1 MGLSS
6 QQLAKPLRTELFV
19 PGNKEDWMR
28 KAPQYGADA
37 LILDLEDSVPP
48 EGKAGARL
56 LVKSLLN
63 ELGPA
68 GHTLIVRVNRLD
80 TGLTGDDLEAI
91 TSPYLY
97 AVMLPKVQA
106 PEEVAEVDVLLR
118 FFEQRSKMEAGKVL
132 IDPALETAQG
142 IRRAYEIATASPRV
156 AHMGASGGKGG
167 DTARSIGFQW
177 TSEGMET
184 LFLRSK
190 VLVDVRAAGVPYPV
204 TGGWMD
210 IHDLEGLRA
219 AAGQAKGLG
228 YTGMHLIHPSHVPV
242 VNEVFTP
249 TRDEVAGWQGLVKA
263 MEERRAQ
270 GGAAVTYEGDMV
282 DIAHEE
288 TARAM
293 LDMARQL
300 GVTAAEDA

>member
-1 MGLSS
+1 MPN
-6 QQLAKPLRTELFV
+6 AKPIRTELFV
-19 PGNKEDWMR
+19 PGNNEDWMR
-28 KAPQYGADA
+28 KAPKYGADA

-48 EGKAGARL
+48 ENKTEARA
-56 LVKSLLN
+56 LVRKMVK
-63 ELGPA
+63 ELGAA
-68 GHTLIVRVNRLD
+68 GQTLVVRVNRLE
-80 TGLTGDDLEAI
+80 TGLTGEDLEAVAG
-91 TSPYLY
+91 PHLY
-97 AVMLPKVQA
+97 CVMLPKVQGA
-106 PEEVAEVDVLLR
+106 PDVVEVDNLLKH
-118 FFEQRSKMEAGKVL
+118 FERSQGMEIGKIL

-142 IRRAYEIATASPRV
+142 IRQAYEIATASPRV

-177 TSEGMET
+177 TQEGLET

-190 VLVDVRAAGVPYPV
+190 VLVDVRAAGIPYPM

-210 IHDLEGLRA
+210 IHDLDGLRA
-219 AAGQAKGLG
+219 SAQQAKGLG

-249 TRDEVAGWQGLVKA
+249 NAEEVKSWQGLIGA
-263 MEERRAQ
+263 MEARRTQ

-288 TARAM
+288 TARTM
-293 LDMARQL
+293 LAMAREM
-300 GVTAAEDA
+300 GVPGA